1 MAQPKHR
8 KVKKRT
14 RRAGRRKQQPM
25 PGWMWLLV
33 GLGIG
38 LLVAGGIYVSD
49 RGPPATDVDRT
60 APAAVK
66 SQDTQQSTVGT
77 EPDPASRFSFYELL
91 PKFEVVIPEED
102 LNAVP
107 DNRTAAVM
115 VPGVYVLQAG
125 SFSSFADADRM
136 KAELALLGIV
146 SHIQKV
152 TVDDKTYHRVRV
164 GPVDQLGH
172 LNMLRKQLRDA
183 KIEALVIQVGE

>member
-1 MAQPKHR
+1 
-8 KVKKRT
+8 
-14 RRAGRRKQQPM
+14 
-25 PGWMWLLV
+25 MWLLV

-49 RGPPATDVDRT
+49 RGPPATDVDRP
-60 APAAVK
+60 APAAVE

-136 KAELALLGIV
+136 KAELALLGIA

>member
-1 MAQPKHR
+1 
-8 KVKKRT
+8 
-14 RRAGRRKQQPM
+14 M
-25 PGWMWLLV
+25 PGWVWLLV

-49 RGPPATDVDRT
+49 RRPPTTGVDRP
-60 APAAVK
+60 APAAAEIQG
-66 SQDTQQSTVGT
+66 SQQSTVGT
-77 EPDPASRFSFYELL
+77 EPAPASRFSFYELL

-107 DNRTAAVM
+107 DSRAAAIM

-125 SFSSFADADRM
+125 SFSNFADADRM
-136 KAELALLGIV
+136 KAELGLLGIA

-164 GPVDQLGH
+164 GPVDQLGQ

>member
-1 MAQPKHR
+1 MTKPKTR
-8 KVKKRT
+8 RIKKRT
-14 RRAGRRKQQPM
+14 RQAGRKKRQPM
-25 PGWMWLLV
+25 PGWIWLLV

-38 LLVAGGIYVSD
+38 LVVAGGIYVSD
-49 RGPPATDVDRT
+49 RRPQSTDVDRPV
-60 APAAVK
+60 PAVVE
-66 SQDTQQSTVGT
+66 SQDTEQSTVSV
-77 EPDPASRFSFYELL
+77 EPVPASRFSFYEML

-102 LNAVP
+102 LNAMP
-107 DNRTAAVM
+107 DNRSGAVI

-136 KAELALLGIV
+136 KAELAMLGIV

-164 GPVDQLGH
+164 GPVDQLGQ

-183 KIEALVIQVGE
+183 RIEALVIQVGE

>member
-1 MAQPKHR
+1 MGQPKQG
-8 KVKKRT
+8 KVKKRK
-14 RRAGRRKQQPM
+14 RQAGRRKQQPV
-25 PGWMWLLV
+25 PGWIWLLV

-49 RGPPATDVDRT
+49 RRPPVTDADRP
-60 APAAVK
+60 AKAAVE
-66 SQDTQQSTVGT
+66 SQVSEQSDASM
-77 EPDPASRFSFYELL
+77 EPDPAARFSFYELL

-107 DNRTAAVM
+107 DNRAAAVM

-136 KAELALLGIV
+136 KAGLALLGIV

-164 GPVDQLGH
+164 GPVDQLGQ

>member
-1 MAQPKHR
+1 MVQPKQG

-14 RRAGRRKQQPM
+14 RQAGRRKQQPV
-25 PGWMWLLV
+25 PGWIWLLV

-49 RGPPATDVDRT
+49 RRPPVTDADRP
-60 APAAVK
+60 AKAAVE
-66 SQDTQQSTVGT
+66 SQDSEQSDAGM
-77 EPDPASRFSFYELL
+77 EPDPAARFSFYELL

-107 DNRTAAVM
+107 DNRAAAVM

-164 GPVDQLGH
+164 GPVDQLGQ

>member
-1 MAQPKHR
+1 
-8 KVKKRT
+8 
-14 RRAGRRKQQPM
+14 M
-25 PGWMWLLV
+25 PRWTWLLV

-38 LLVAGGIYVSD
+38 LVVAVGIYVSNRQPRATGTD
-49 RGPPATDVDRT
+49 RPAT
-60 APAAVK
+60 AAVESRDAEQNDAGMK
-66 SQDTQQSTVGT
+66 
-77 EPDPASRFSFYELL
+77 PDPAARFSFYEML

-107 DNRTAAVM
+107 DNRSGAVM

-125 SFSSFADADRM
+125 SFSSYADADRI
-136 KAELALLGIV
+136 KAQLALLGIV

-164 GPVDQLGH
+164 GPVDQLGQ

-183 KIEALVIQVGE
+183 RIEILVIQVGE